1 MKRVLILANNSVG
14 LYNFRIELI
23 EKLIEQDYEVYF
35 AVPQSKKDGK
45 VKLIINS
52 GAKYI
57 QTNMNR
63 RGTNPLEDIKLIY
76 EYKKIIKKTNP
87 DVILTYTIKPNIYG
101 TYAASKYGKPVIMN
115 ITGIGSAFT
124 NPKLKYI
131 VSTLYKQACKK
142 AHLIFFQNESN
153 YSLFI
158 SRKIASSNKSK
169 IIPGSGVNIGKFRP
183 MKKTKE
189 DDIIRFLFIGRIMR
203 EKGIEEYLQVAEKI
217 TNKFTNV
224 EFQILGRFE
233 EEKYKDVILNNKNP
247 RIKYLGVS
255 EDVRNEIREVDC
267 IVNPSYHEGMSNV
280 LLEGAAMG
288 KPLIASNIPGCK
300 EIIDE
305 GYNGYL
311 FEVKSVESMEEKI
324 IKFIELDD
332 KIKEYMGGNSR
343 KKVEKE
349 FDRNIVINE
358 YIKAINNI
366 LKEGYEYESL

>member
-1 MKRVLILANNSVG
+1 MLNKIKFLIL
-14 LYNFRIELI
+14 IE
-23 EKLIEQDYEVYF
+23 F
-35 AVPQSKKDGK
+35 
-45 VKLIINS
+45 
-52 GAKYI
+52 
-57 QTNMNR
+57 
-63 RGTNPLEDIKLIY
+63 
-76 EYKKIIKKTNP
+76 
-87 DVILTYTIKPNIYG
+87 
-101 TYAASKYGKPVIMN
+101 
-115 ITGIGSAFT
+115 
-124 NPKLKYI
+124 
-131 VSTLYKQACKK
+131 
-142 AHLIFFQNESN
+142 
-153 YSLFI
+153 
-158 SRKIASSNKSK
+158 
-169 IIPGSGVNIGKFRP
+169 
-183 MKKTKE
+183 
-189 DDIIRFLFIGRIMR
+189 
-203 EKGIEEYLQVAEKI
+203 EKI
-217 TNKFTNV
+217 RNKI
-224 EFQILGRFE
+224 Q
-233 EEKYKDVILNNKNP
+233 
-247 RIKYLGVS
+247 
-255 EDVRNEIREVDC
+255 EIDC